1 MACDFKIKGRTL
13 TQQEVNL
20 ILQQLGN
27 NQEFKQLLIY
37 DNYNRLTTEES
48 EVYQDVIDFLQQ
60 TFNLKDSKEV
70 WDNIKAEQLR
80 REQRGKADVKKR
92 GRNSIT
98 LNNIKDTP
106 QKIKNFFRRQ
116 FSVSGKY
123 SVFGKKSGRHAH
135 NLNVRR
141 ENTIRAKASE
151 AFRAQQRLNL
161 AVAKVEKFLNPEDY
175 IALSNI
181 LKGKSF
187 DTLPLIKVRQDPNK
201 LKIVQD
207 ILESP
212 LKAQVKIISELQ
224 KLLADS
230 KFPNPIQAEMIL
242 DSMGLYT
249 TRLYEVHRNPDYA
262 SKFEK
267 TGRVDKKGREEFR
280 GGEEAQSIFENAV
293 GSIREL
299 LKIDKS
305 TTEKELSK
313 TQKALATY
321 LSSIPTTN
329 RTTQQDTT
337 IKQFET
343 KIDNLKADLD
353 YYNTVLNDDEMLH
366 LHVVNFLKDTFK
378 NGNGSLIP
386 DLGVGNERAAIGRS
400 IFMKRNKDLSP
411 EIRALLGEIRD
422 PGQVFMSTVVK
433 IVSAY
438 ANSQFQSLWYNMN
451 ETFTQEYD
459 SATDKR
465 NLPRPFFSKTARPE
479 LGLVRR
485 VPLPESMAVLK
496 KELQQDFFFTDPD
509 FAEDIFEAVPEITN
523 KYMNSLRVF
532 NTIAKMGV
540 TIFSFTTSLGN
551 FLSNIVKL
559 VATSVLTKNRSKF
572 YGTILW
578 SLKNRIAQEGS
589 RLKNVKF
596 GDFPDPYDFEY
607 EKFQHVIQSQGIEN
621 SDIAVASI
629 HKDIKNQEDLLRSL
643 DEGLDVQGI
652 KQMKDL
658 IKVLWGLSF
667 RTYAGGDN
675 VIKEALFVHEANG
688 YANAL
693 HRMDYDKLLKSK
705 VAPEDIRKVEDLAG
719 SAVRRTFPNYNET
732 YEFVRTLSNSA
743 FSFFYAPFI
752 IFGVEMWRT
761 TFETARLSWEEI
773 RDTNPKIRTMGLKR
787 AATVGVLAVLSN
799 PEVLKPII
807 SAISDDEEDEEKE
820 IFAKEF
826 DLIPDGVNAPVVT
839 TDPETGYIKIFDY
852 AQRNIAGNYSIIISN
867 FNDVMRG
874 LPADKSLFKF
884 FKSTIE
890 PLITPQVGTGS
901 LVNLLSGVDQY
912 GNPLFS
918 STDEPSEIV
927 KTYLTQLFSPMVPG
941 SIQTVW
947 RNRKKA
953 EAVLAQEAI
962 VEDYKKTLPVVP
974 SKEQLERLK
983 LAEDELGR
991 RVYALR
997 EDYQAMSSLRQH
1009 LVDPQTQFTKF
1020 VWDRVAIKAD
1030 LSDEYLERVKEIGR
1044 DKITKRQRL
1053 EIYKDLT
1060 DMYQT
1065 SLKDLRRYYNRAT
1078 DVGYDVEKLFEYG
1091 QQSSKDKSVAAIK
1104 TPFTKA
1110 ELAYIMGKSEE
1121 LPIKEIKEHNT
1132 AMETK

>member
-1 MACDFKIKGRTL
+1 MACDFKVKGRKL
-13 TQQEVNL
+13 TQAEINV

-37 DNYNRLTTEES
+37 DNYIRLTVDETE
-48 EVYQDVIDFLQQ
+48 VAQDVIDYLQQ
-60 TFNLKDSKEV
+60 TFNLRDSKEV
-70 WDNIKAEQLR
+70 WDNIKAEQDR
-80 REQRGKADVKKR
+80 REQTNNIDIKKKS
-92 GRNSIT
+92 RNSIN
-98 LNNIKDTP
+98 LNNIKDAP

-116 FSVSGKY
+116 FSISGKY
-123 SVFGKKSGRHAH
+123 SIFGKKSGRHAH
-135 NLNVRR
+135 NLNIRR

-187 DTLPLIKVRQDPNK
+187 DTLPLIKVRQDPGK
-201 LKIVQD
+201 LQSVQN
-207 ILESP
+207 ILEP
-212 LKAQVKIISELQ
+212 AVQAQVKVISELQ

-262 SKFEK
+262 GMFEK
-267 TGRVDKKGREEFR
+267 TGRVTKQGKDEFR
-280 GGEEAQSIFENAV
+280 GGEEAQNIFENAV
-293 GSIREL
+293 DSIRQL

-305 TTEKELSK
+305 TTEKALTK
-313 TQKALATY
+313 AQKGLATY
-321 LSSIPTTN
+321 LSSIRPTN
-329 RTTQQDTT
+329 RTTQEET
-337 IKQFET
+337 IIQQFKT
-343 KIDNLKADLD
+343 KINNLKADLD

-366 LHVVNFLKDTFK
+366 LHVVNFLKDTYK
-378 NGNGSLIP
+378 NSNGSLIP

-411 EIRALLGEIRD
+411 EIKALLGEIRD

-433 IVSAY
+433 IVSSY
-438 ANSQFQSLWYNMN
+438 ANSQFQAQWFNMN
-451 ETFTQEYD
+451 EVFTQEYD

-465 NLPRPFFSKTARPE
+465 KAPRPFFSKTARPE
-479 LGLVRR
+479 LGLTRK
-485 VPLPESMAVLK
+485 VPLPESMLVLR

-509 FAEDIFEAVPEITN
+509 FAEDIFEVVPQITN
-523 KYMNSLRVF
+523 KALNSIRVL
-532 NTIAKMGV
+532 NSIGKMGV

-551 FLSNIVKL
+551 FLSNVVKL
-559 VATSVLTKNRSKF
+559 AATSVLTKSKSKF

-589 RLKNVKF
+589 RLKNIQF
-596 GDFPDPYDFEY
+596 GDFPNPYDFEY

-629 HKDIKNQEDLLRSL
+629 HKDIKNQEDLFRSL
-643 DEGLDVQGI
+643 DQGLDVQGI

-675 VIKEALFVHEANG
+675 VIKEALFVHEANE

-693 HRMDYDKLLKSK
+693 HDMDYDKLLKSQ
-705 VAPEDIRKVEDLAG
+705 VTPEEIRKVEDLAG

-752 IFGVEMWRT
+752 IFAVEMWRT
-761 TFETARLSWEEI
+761 TFDTARLSWEEI
-773 RDTNPKIRTMGLKR
+773 GDTNPKIRNIGLKR
-787 AATVGVLAVLSN
+787 AATMGILAILSN
-799 PEVLKPII
+799 PEVLKPLI

-826 DLIPDGVNAPVVT
+826 NLIPEGVNAPVVT
-839 TDPETGYIKIFDY
+839 TDPETGYIKVFDY
-852 AQRNIAGNYSIIISN
+852 AQRNIAGNFSVVESA
-867 FNDVMRG
+867 FSDVMRG
-874 LPADKSLFKF
+874 LPADKAFLKF
-884 FKSTIE
+884 LKGTFE

-901 LVNLLSGVDQY
+901 FISLMSGVDQY
-912 GNPLFS
+912 GKPLFD
-918 STDEPSEIV
+918 STDEPGEIA
-927 KTYLTQLFSPMVPG
+927 KTYVTQLFSPIVPG

-947 RNRKKA
+947 RNKKKG

-962 VEDYKKTLPVVP
+962 VEDYKRTLPVVP

-991 RVYALR
+991 RVYTLR

-1009 LVDPQTQFTKF
+1009 VIDPETQFTRF
-1020 VWDRVAIKAD
+1020 VWDRVSIGKD
-1030 LSDEYLERVKEIGR
+1030 ISNEYLERVKEIGR
-1044 DKITKRQRL
+1044 DEITKRQRL

-1060 DMYQT
+1060 DMYNT
-1065 SLKDLRRYYNRAT
+1065 SLKDLRRYYEKAT
-1078 DVGYDVEKLFEYG
+1078 EVGYDVEKLFKYG
-1091 QQSSKDKSVAAIK
+1091 QQSSKDKSVATIK
-1104 TPFTKA
+1104 TPFTKG
-1110 ELAYIMGKSEE
+1110 ELDYIMGKTDS
-1121 LPIKEIKEHNT
+1121 PPTKEIKEHTT
-1132 AMETK
+1132 AMK